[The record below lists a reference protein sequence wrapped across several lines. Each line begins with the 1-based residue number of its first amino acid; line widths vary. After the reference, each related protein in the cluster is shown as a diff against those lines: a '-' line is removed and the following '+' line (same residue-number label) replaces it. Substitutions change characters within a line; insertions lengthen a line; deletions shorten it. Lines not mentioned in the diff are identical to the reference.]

1 MSQDS
6 SSNESETSKTV
17 RFKGVEET
25 SEMESPTCPTC
36 HQVIARDTKDY
47 DSLMEKSVTMVTA
60 LRSQDLSPSCQVAW
74 ERTCGNN
81 IIIIIRYGMPK
92 GRSIKDLVLFS
103 FVAILKLK
111 QCKHVAKRCI
121 VCIGIGYQIITVF
134 QVYKPKIIGERL

>member
-47 DSLMEKSVTMVTA
+47 DSLMEKSVAMVTA
-60 LRSQDLSPSCQVAW
+60 LRSQDLSPSCQVTW

-81 IIIIIRYGMPK
+81 I
-92 GRSIKDLVLFS
+92 
-103 FVAILKLK
+103 
-111 QCKHVAKRCI
+111 
-121 VCIGIGYQIITVF
+121 
-134 QVYKPKIIGERL
+134 